1 MDRRSAIFLVSALVL
16 GMLGRWPE
24 GTLQAKA
31 VQAGSAERITVWN
44 RVYTEA
50 QAAKGKSIFD
60 EFCSSCH
67 GQYLEG
73 GGQRSPGLRGDKFM
87 ESWREDNLGSLFTKI
102 RTTMPRRSTRTM
114 TEDESLALVTHILHE
129 NDFPAGTD
137 ELSVSMLSTVRI
149 EREDGPQQLPNFSL
163 IQVVGCM
170 ARIDDNAWGLSMA
183 GQPTR
188 LRTTEKSTPEE
199 LRAAEASPLGTLTFR
214 LQNLLMLGAFK
225 PEDHGGHKM
234 QARGTLI
241 RRGSGIDRI
250 SVTELEMV
258 GMNCGR

>member
-1 MDRRSAIFLVSALVL
+1 MDGRLVIFLMPVLVL

-24 GTLQAKA
+24 GTLEGKA
-31 VQAGSAERITVWN
+31 VQAGIAERLTVWSG
-44 RVYTEA
+44 VYTEA
-50 QAAKGKSIFD
+50 QATNGKSIFD

-73 GGQRSPGLRGDKFM
+73 GGQRAPGLRGDKFM

-114 TEDESLALVTHILHE
+114 TEEESLILVTHILHE
-129 NDFPAGTD
+129 NGFPAGTD

-149 EREDGPQQLPNFSL
+149 EGEDGPQPLPNLSL

-170 ARIDDNAWGLSMA
+170 AKIDDNAWGLTTA

-199 LRAAEASPLGTLTFR
+199 LKAAEGSALGTRTFR
-214 LQNLLMLGAFK
+214 LQNLLMLGAFE
-225 PEDHGGHKM
+225 PEDHLGHKM

-241 RRGSGIDRI
+241 RRGSGIGRL

-258 GMNCGR
+258 GTNCGQ